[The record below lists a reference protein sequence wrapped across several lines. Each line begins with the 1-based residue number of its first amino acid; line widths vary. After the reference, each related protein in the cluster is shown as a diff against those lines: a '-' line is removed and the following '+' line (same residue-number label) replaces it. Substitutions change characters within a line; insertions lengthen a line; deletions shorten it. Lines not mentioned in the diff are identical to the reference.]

1 MDPSSTEL
9 EWLAVSTALL
19 RSPDDLELWKKL
31 TRISLDKLTK
41 ASPAQDVALA
51 RQLYDL
57 FLERFPLLYNYW
69 IQYAELELRLGNT
82 KRAELVY
89 RRGLAGL
96 TYCVELWVA
105 FLEFKMTTLTNNL
118 EEVLDT
124 FEMARD
130 KIGYHYHAYEF
141 YRLYLDFLQHYRFEK
156 QYYLLLRVVLEVPLY
171 HYLYFFKKWFDTIA
185 KFNHLEGSER
195 DHLLTMVVPALEMDK
210 AKRMDN
216 KQLVMFLKKYF
227 VDLYIATQFRVY
239 EMYPLEKE
247 LDRPYFDVAPLSKQQ
262 LDAWDLYTT
271 FIELRSPSES
281 ATILAYER
289 AVVATAN
296 YPQLWHRYLRWTK
309 SRQRRMQILR
319 RAVRFCRDPV
329 FVVQLADEYA
339 QRQQFLAARDVV
351 VEAIAHVTD
360 VPFMWYEL
368 LLLLE
373 WSMSAKD
380 EDAETY
386 WRSVLDEIINTTNLD
401 YWFIHMLDY
410 SVSANTKNAILTD
423 HADEFG
429 SRPLY
434 QRAQATLSGP
444 PASPTYDEMISQYL

>member
-9 EWLAVSTALL
+9 EWIAASTALL

-31 TRISLDKLTK
+31 TQISLDKLTK

-57 FLERFPLLYNYW
+57 LLERFPLLYNYW
-69 IQYAELELRLGNT
+69 IQYAELELRIGNT

-89 RRGLAGL
+89 RQGLGKIL
-96 TYCVELWVA
+96 YCVELWVT
-105 FLEFKMTTLTNNL
+105 FLEFKVSTLTNNL
-118 EEVLDT
+118 DELFET
-124 FEMARD
+124 FEMARG

-141 YRLYLDFLQHYRFEK
+141 YRLYLDFLQHYGFEK
-156 QYYLLLRVVLEVPLY
+156 QYYVLLRIVLEVPLY

-185 KFNHLEGSER
+185 RFNQLEGTDRE
-195 DHLLTMVVPALEMDK
+195 HLLNLVVPASEMEK
-210 AKRMDN
+210 AKRFDN
-216 KQLVMFLKKYF
+216 KQLVMYLKKYF
-227 VDLYIATQFRVY
+227 VDMYIATQFRVF
-239 EMYPLEKE
+239 EVYPLEKE

-262 LDAWDLYTT
+262 LDAWEAYTT
-271 FIELRSPSES
+271 FVELRSTSEV
-281 ATILAYER
+281 AITLAYER
-289 AVVATAN
+289 AVVATAS
-296 YPQLWHRYLRWTK
+296 YPQLWHQYYRWTK

-319 RAVRFCRDPV
+319 RAMRYCRDPV
-329 FVVQLADEYA
+329 FVVKLADEYA

-351 VEAIAHVTD
+351 VEAIAHSSD

-380 EDAETY
+380 KDAETY
-386 WRSVLDEIINTTNLD
+386 WRGIFEEIIATTNLD
-401 YWFIHMLDY
+401 YWFIHMLNY
-410 SVSANTKNAILTD
+410 SVSKETKFAILE
-423 HADEFG
+423 HYAADFG

-434 QRAQATLSGP
+434 QRARSTIDGP
-444 PASPTYDEMISQYL
+444 PAPPTYDEMIAKYL